1 MSQFDRAMAALDL
14 SDMDQAVLRFL
25 GAIAPVLPIR
35 KTYFIHVIPDFSVP
49 QQVDLAFQQLF
60 DPDSPIDERVEARI
74 REAIDQHLGGNPAM
88 EVAVEVVEGKPY
100 ERLTHW
106 AAVKHVDLLV
116 VGHKVFSEG
125 SGITPKRV
133 ARKVEANVLFVPF
146 NPPKALKK
154 VVVPI
159 DFSDNALR
167 ALRLVLDWAARV
179 PDLEIQLIYIVD
191 MPPADYYIKPYGD
204 KGYRA
209 LLLDSARQTFADFVE
224 KHGLEEVQG
233 LEPVFIPNDFNSVA
247 AHLDEWVKDNGADLV
262 VMGAQGH
269 SAFENLIYGSVTE
282 RFVQRSTKS
291 PILIVR

>member
-247 AHLDEWVKDNGADLV
+247 AHLDEWIKDNGADLV